1 MENNNGSALAL
12 RIGLGLFFLV
22 FGLLKFVSSGPMMGN
37 VYPSFFGP
45 LAIEVIIYILGG
57 IQIVGAV
64 LLFIGLFTV
73 PVSIVVGVMHL
84 GTVIATIGRIVTPFT
99 FPDAGPP
106 HFLFFGAIPILA
118 AIIALVLTGP
128 GEISVDRT
136 RR

>member
-1 MENNNGSALAL
+1 MENNNSSALAL

-45 LAIEVIIYILGG
+45 LAVEAIIYILGG
-57 IQIVGAV
+57 VQIVGAV
-64 LLFIGLFTV
+64 LLLIGLFTV

-99 FPDAGPP
+99 FPEGGPP
-106 HFLFFGAIPILA
+106 NFLFFGAIPILA
-118 AIIALVLTGP
+118 AIIALVLIGP
-128 GEISVDRT
+128 GEISVDR
-136 RR
+136 RRR